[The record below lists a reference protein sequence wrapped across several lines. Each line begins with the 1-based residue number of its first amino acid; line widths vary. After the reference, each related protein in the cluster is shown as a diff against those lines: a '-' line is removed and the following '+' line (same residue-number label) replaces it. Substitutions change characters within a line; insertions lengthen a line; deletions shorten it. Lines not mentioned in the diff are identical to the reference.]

1 MLLFPQTAFFFFFCS
16 ACGLWKIPGQGS
28 NLHHSSD
35 PSPSQMIFLKIR
47 VEMDTELKIQR
58 LSKNFDYYMG
68 NIDVV
73 KSSR

>member
-1 MLLFPQTAFFFFFCS
+1 
-16 ACGLWKIPGQGS
+16 
-28 NLHHSSD
+28 
-35 PSPSQMIFLKIR
+35 MIFLKIR